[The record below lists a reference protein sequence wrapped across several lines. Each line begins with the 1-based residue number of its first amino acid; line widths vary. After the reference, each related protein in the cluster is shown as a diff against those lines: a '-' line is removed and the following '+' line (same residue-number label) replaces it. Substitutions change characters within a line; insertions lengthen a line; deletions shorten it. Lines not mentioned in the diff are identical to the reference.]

1 MLRRAGTATLSQTL
15 ELAETHTMPDINT
28 DKVCFVIVK
37 AREFDA
43 KVDVEVPDPGDNP
56 TDTGSREIL
65 QDYADD
71 STLQELRAF
80 VDDLNED
87 EQIDLVAL
95 MWVGRGD
102 YDASEWDDA
111 REEAFRARDEHGHTA
126 DYLVGA
132 PMLGDLLE
140 EGLSQFGLSC
150 EDVETGHL

>member
-1 MLRRAGTATLSQTL
+1 
-15 ELAETHTMPDINT
+15 MPDINT

-43 KVDVEVPDPGDNP
+43 KVDVEEPDPGDNP

-111 REEAFRARDEHGHTA
+111 REEAIRARDEHGHTA

-150 EDVETGHL
+150 GDVETAHL